1 MPQQFTAMARGT
13 YAQGA
18 GKMKRAT
25 SFWLGAVGAAGFGFG
40 LIAER
45 RPFGDDMFAHPL
57 LVYFFAVAAAL
68 LVLRL
73 GARRPVPELIPE
85 RALIAGCMLGCALFL
100 AGNFV
105 ATHLIAH

>member
-1 MPQQFTAMARGT
+1 MRKPR
-13 YAQGA
+13 

-25 SFWLGAVGAAGFGFG
+25 GFWYAAVGVAGFGFG

-45 RPFGDDMFAHPL
+45 RPFGADMFAHPL
-57 LVYFFAVAAAL
+57 LVYFFAVVAAL

-73 GARRPVPELIPE
+73 VARRPVPELIPE

-105 ATHLIAH
+105 ATHLITH